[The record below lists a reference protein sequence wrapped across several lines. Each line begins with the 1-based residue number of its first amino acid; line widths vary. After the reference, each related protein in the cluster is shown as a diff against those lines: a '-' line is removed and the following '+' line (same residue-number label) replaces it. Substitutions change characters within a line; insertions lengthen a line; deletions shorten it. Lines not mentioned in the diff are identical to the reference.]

1 MSAPVGNSYSPGRP
15 KGSANEVSKRI
26 RDAFANLLEGREEE
40 LHEALNK
47 LKEKDPK
54 AYLEMYV
61 KISQRFVPEVSRS
74 EITGQDGEAFQPI
87 NIILPTKPGNEQGV

>member
-1 MSAPVGNSYSPGRP
+1 MAFKPGESGNPNGRKPGTV
-15 KGSANEVSKRI
+15 NEVSRRI

-40 LHEALNK
+40 LHEALDK

-61 KISQRFVPEVSRS
+61 KISQRFVPEVSRA

-87 NIILPTKPGNEQGV
+87 NIILPTKPANE

>member
-1 MSAPVGNSYSPGRP
+1 MSFQPGQSGNPKGRP
-15 KGSANEVSKRI
+15 SGSVNEVSRRI
-26 RDAFANLLEGREEE
+26 RETFANLLEGREEE

-61 KISQRFVPEVSRS
+61 KISQRFVPEVSRA
-74 EITGQDGEAFQPI
+74 ELTGMDGEPFQPI
-87 NIILPTKPGNEQGV
+87 QIVLPKKDE

>member
-1 MSAPVGNSYSPGRP
+1 MAAPAGNSYSPGRP
-15 KGSANEVSKRI
+15 KGKPNEITQRI

-40 LHEALNK
+40 LHEALDK
-47 LKEKDPK
+47 LRDKDPK

-61 KISQRFVPEVSRS
+61 KISQRFVPEVSRA

-87 NIILPTKPGNEQGV
+87 QIVLPTNPKNE